1 MDLQPYY
8 FPAAIAAHL
17 LAAVIWVGGMF
28 FAYISLRPAA
38 AKALEMPQRLK
49 LWKRTLSSF
58 FFWVWICA
66 IALPAT
72 GYWMIFGH
80 FGGMARTGVGWHVH
94 VMQAIGIIMILIFMH
109 VFFSPFRRLC
119 KAVKQENFQLA
130 SENLAQ
136 VRKYI
141 GINLL
146 LGVIVIIVAGGL
158 RYVAI

>member
-58 FFWVWICA
+58 FFWVWLCV

-72 GYWMIFGH
+72 GYWMIFEH
-80 FGGMARTGVGWHVH
+80 FGGMAHAGVGWHVH
-94 VMQAIGIIMILIFMH
+94 VMQALGIIMILIFLH

-136 VRKYI
+136 VRKFI

-146 LGVIVIIVAGGL
+146 LGVIVIVAAGGL
-158 RYVAI
+158 RYVAM

>member
-8 FPAAIAAHL
+8 FPAAIAGHL

-38 AKALEMPQRLK
+38 AKVLEMPQRLK

-58 FFWVWICA
+58 FFWVWICV
-66 IALPAT
+66 ITLPAT
-72 GYWMIFGH
+72 GYWMIIAH
-80 FGGMARTGVGWHVH
+80 YGGMARVGWHVH
-94 VMQAIGIIMILIFMH
+94 LMQVIGIIMILIFMH
-109 VFFSPFRRLC
+109 VFFAPFRRLC

-136 VRKYI
+136 VRKFI

-146 LGVIVIIVAGGL
+146 LGVLVVIIAVGL
-158 RYVAI
+158 RYIAT